1 MATFHAVILK
11 GDIHVKQDKTSNI
24 KIRITH
30 KGRPEYIS
38 TDLYVNHKKFKK
50 GYATGENSN
59 YINDRIREE
68 LTKYER
74 RYLRLGTLPV
84 KLSSKELKIE
94 LLRDSDT
101 SDIDFLAFADN
112 FIQEQRLLGKDGS
125 VRGFEG
131 FMSNLKNFRTSL
143 SFQEIDVHFLNEF
156 QNYLKLQ
163 GIKGGV
169 NNYMR
174 YFRLIFNRGRD
185 KYNDEDRGLIR
196 IPNYPFRKFKI
207 ERSENKTQN
216 NSLSVDQMKTFIN
229 YKPVRERQQMAKDM
243 FMLMFYLI
251 GINTIDLYH
260 LEKPDKDGRVN
271 YKRSKTGRSYSI
283 KLEPEAEE
291 IIKRYPSE
299 KLLLNIS
306 ERYDSYINFRRY
318 INLELEKIALCIQQQ
333 LQEQDE
339 KATYPQGI
347 TSNWARHTW
356 ATIARND
363 CRINKDD
370 VALCLGHEDQDN
382 RVTDIYIRYD
392 YSIIDEAN
400 RKVISSKNK
409 KETPL

>member
-1 MATFHAVILK
+1 MATFQAVILS
-11 GDIHVKQDKTSNI
+11 GDIHVRQDKTSNI

-30 KGRPEYIS
+30 KGKPEYIP
-38 TDLYVNHKKFKK
+38 TDLYVHHKKFKQ
-50 GYATGENSN
+50 GQASGTNAEF
-59 YINDRIREE
+59 INGRIRDE
-68 LTKYER
+68 LDKYTN
-74 RYLRLGTLPV
+74 RYLRLGFLPE
-84 KLSSKELKIE
+84 KLTSKELKQE
-94 LLRDSDT
+94 LLKDKDT
-101 SDIDFLAFADN
+101 SDIDFLAFADT
-112 FIQEQRLLGKDGS
+112 FIIDQAKLGKSGS
-125 VRGFEG
+125 VRGFQG
-131 FMSNLKNFRTSL
+131 FISNLKSFRTSVT
-143 SFQEIDVHFLNEF
+143 FQEIDVHFLKDF
-156 QNYLKLQ
+156 QSYLKDK
-163 GIKGGV
+163 GVKGGV

-185 KYNDEDRGLIR
+185 KFNDEDRGLIR

-216 NSLSVDQMKTFIN
+216 NSLTIDQLKTFIN

-271 YKRSKTGRSYSI
+271 FKRSKTGRSYSI

-291 IIKRYPSE
+291 IIMRYPGE

-318 INLELEKIALCIQQQ
+318 VNLELENIALSIQQK
-333 LQEQDE
+333 LQEQDK

-400 RKVISSKNK
+400 RKVINF
-409 KETPL
+409 TF